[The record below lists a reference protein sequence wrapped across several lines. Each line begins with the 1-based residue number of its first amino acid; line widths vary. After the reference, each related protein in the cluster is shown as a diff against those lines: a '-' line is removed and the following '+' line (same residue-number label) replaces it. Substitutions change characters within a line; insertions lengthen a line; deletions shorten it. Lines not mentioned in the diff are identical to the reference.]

1 VTFPNEDLAALAVTE
16 EIEVETR
23 SASGDVHRAI
33 VWPVVRDDVVY
44 LRSFRAE
51 RGRWYREAL
60 ADPSIA
66 LIVDGRRLPAR
77 AEPAADPSSIE
88 ACSAGLRVK
97 YKTHRQS
104 LAAMLTPEVLPTTVR
119 VVPP

>member
-1 VTFPNEDLAALAVTE
+1 VTFPSEDLATLDATK

-23 SASGDVHRAI
+23 SASGVVHRAV

-60 ADPSIA
+60 ADSSIA
-66 LIVDGRRLPAR
+66 LIVAGRRLPAR
-77 AEPAADPSSIE
+77 AVPAADPASIE
-88 ACSAGLRVK
+88 ACSEGLRAK
-97 YKTHRQS
+97 YRRSQS

-119 VVPP
+119 VVPA